1 MELRHLRYFVAVAEE
16 GSLTLAAER
25 RLHTAQPSLSRQI
38 RDLELEVGVDLLAR
52 SSRGVVLTSAGK
64 VFLDHARQALQQVER
79 AQLAARRAAAPESTK
94 LAMGFLSGCEPEWLP
109 AVMRVIGDELPEG
122 AVTIA
127 SKHSPDL
134 AQGLATGALDAAFL
148 RAEEG
153 HPELAFRTV
162 LREPLVVMLR
172 SDHRLAERDVVDP
185 RDLEGEVF
193 VGMADQAPVLRSI
206 TEAYLGGTGIRA
218 NTPYRAEYLSMAM
231 SLVASTRA
239 VTLLPGFACNHLTW
253 SVTSRPLAGPA
264 PEIELVL
271 GYSKAN
277 PSRILRTFL
286 SRFDEL
292 TAARP
297 H

>member
-38 RDLELEVGVDLLAR
+38 RDLELEIGVDLLAR

-79 AQLAARRAAAPESTK
+79 ARLAARRAAAPEAAK
-94 LAMGFLSGCEPEWLP
+94 LAIGFLSGCEPEWLP
-109 AVMRVIGDELPEG
+109 AAMRALGNELPEG

-134 AQGLATGALDAAFL
+134 AQALSTGALTRLSCGPRRVIQNSAY
-148 RAEEG
+148 
-153 HPELAFRTV
+153 RTV
-162 LREPLVVMLR
+162 HRESLLVMLR
-172 SDHRLAERDVVDP
+172 SDHRLAERNVVDP

-206 TEAYLGGTGIRA
+206 TEGYLCGAGIRA
-218 NTPYRAEYLSMAM
+218 NTPYRAVYLSMAM
-231 SLVASTRA
+231 SLVASTPA

-253 SVTSRPLAGPA
+253 SVTSRPR
-264 PEIELVL
+264 LVR
-271 GYSKAN
+271 
-277 PSRILRTFL
+277 PRT
-286 SRFDEL
+286 
-292 TAARP
+292 
-297 H
+297 

>member
-52 SSRGVVLTSAGK
+52 SSRGVELTSAGK
-64 VFLDHARQALQQVER
+64 VFLDHARRALQQVESAR
-79 AQLAARRAAAPESTK
+79 LAARRAAAPEATK
-94 LAMGFLSGCEPEWLP
+94 LAIGFLSGCEPEWLP
-109 AVMRVIGDELPEG
+109 AVMRVLGDELPAG
-122 AVTIA
+122 PITIA
-127 SKHSPDL
+127 SKHSPEL
-134 AQGLATGALDAAFL
+134 AQGLATGALDVAFL
-148 RAEEG
+148 RAEAG
-153 HPELAFRTV
+153 HPELAYRTV
-162 LREPLVVMLR
+162 LREALVMMLPC
-172 SDHRLAERDVVDP
+172 DHRLAERDAVDP
-185 RDLEGEVF
+185 RELENEAF

-206 TEAYLGGTGIRA
+206 TEGYLAGAGIRVI
-218 NTPYRAEYLSMAM
+218 TQYRAEYLSMAM

-239 VTLLPGFACNHLTW
+239 VTMLPGFACNHLTW

-277 PSRILRTFL
+277 TSRVLRTFL
-286 SRFDEL
+286 QRFDEI
-292 TAARP
+292 TAARV

>member
-1 MELRHLRYFVAVAEE
+1 MELRHLRYFVAVAEA

-52 SSRGVVLTSAGK
+52 SSRGVVLTTAGK

-79 AQLAARRAAAPESTK
+79 AGLAARRAAAPEANK
-94 LAMGFLSGCEPEWLP
+94 LAIGFLSGCEPEWLP
-109 AVMRVIGDELPEG
+109 AVMRALEDQLPES
-122 AVTIA
+122 AITIA
-127 SKHSPDL
+127 SKHSPEL
-134 AQGLATGALDAAFL
+134 AHGLATGALDVAFL
-148 RAEEG
+148 RAEDG
-153 HPELAFRTV
+153 HPELAYRTV

-172 SDHRLAERDVVDP
+172 SDHKLAEQDVVDP
-185 RDLEGEVF
+185 RDLANQAF
-193 VGMADQAPVLRSI
+193 VGMAHQAPVLRSI
-206 TEAYLGGTGIRA
+206 TEGYLADAGIRVD
-218 NTPYRAEYLSMAM
+218 TPYRAEYLSMAM
-231 SLVASTRA
+231 SLVASTQA

-253 SVTSRPLAGPA
+253 SVTSRPLAGQP

-277 PSRILRTFL
+277 TSRALRAFL
-286 SRFDEL
+286 DRFDEM
-292 TAARP
+292 TAARV